1 MGRNNN
7 AARAQPRRV
16 ELDMSAIMNMDQKNS
31 LQLLL
36 NSILEDMQKE
46 LRDVFDNL
54 GDGYDESEEGIKAP
68 KITCCSIHNPRSA
81 KYQDLSSDK
90 GNTTENHSQA
100 PRKTLSTGAPA
111 APPTIPR
118 SMEEAI
124 QLSGKTMKETRISS
138 LSDLKRD
145 ALGAFGK
152 WRANVQ
158 RKVGDMIIRGGGS
171 AGLPAGQGPQQP
183 TSAIRRPTRIPP
195 EQGAKRINGERNPQ
209 ISIMPSR
216 NNMLL
221 FVICP

>member
-1 MGRNNN
+1 MGRNNT
-7 AARAQPRRV
+7 AARAQPKRV

-36 NSILEDMQKE
+36 NSILEDMQRE

-54 GDGYDESEEGIKAP
+54 GDGFDESEAGIKTP
-68 KITCCSIHNPRSA
+68 KITCCSIPNPRSA
-81 KYQDLSSDK
+81 KYQDTSGDK
-90 GNTTENHSQA
+90 GNENHSQA
-100 PRKTLSTGAPA
+100 PKKTSSTGAPA
-111 APPTIPR
+111 AQSTIPR

-124 QLSGKTMKETRISS
+124 RLSGKTIKETRISS

-158 RKVGDMIIRGGGS
+158 RKVGDMIIRGSGS